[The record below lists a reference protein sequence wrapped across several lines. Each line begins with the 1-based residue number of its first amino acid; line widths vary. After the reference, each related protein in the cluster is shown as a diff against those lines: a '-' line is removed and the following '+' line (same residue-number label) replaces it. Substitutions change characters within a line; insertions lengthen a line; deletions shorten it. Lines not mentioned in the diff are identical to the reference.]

1 MLKIIVQICK
11 TSLALY
17 DLLPYNGITERQ
29 GYLMKKIINLLCI
42 ILVLLSLSIVLY
54 GRKDQPYTVP
64 TVTVEVTVEVTA
76 PLPSSAVEVEKTPE
90 PTPENQPEYF
100 TLSFIG
106 DCTLKSHNGGTDF
119 DKKLNGDFSYPFK
132 NVVDILSQDDMTV
145 GNLECT
151 ISDQKLFKQG
161 DRTFSFLCPSSYLE
175 ILKSGSVEFVNT
187 ANNHIDDFG
196 NSGVEDT
203 YKNLEAAGISFCKK
217 NEITTYETESGLKV
231 GVYCETYNN
240 IGKSIDQINA
250 SVKEGVEKLK
260 TMDVDIIMVVFH
272 FGDEGKYTVYDREI
286 KPAHTAIDAGATIVY
301 SSHPHVLQPVEE
313 YNGGVI
319 MYSMGNFTFGGNTHP
334 TDPDTAIV
342 QVSIKRDVD
351 GTVSYEGYNAIP
363 CRVSS
368 TPPQNPNKP
377 SSMDYNDY
385 CPTPYEKDSEEW
397 KRTIAKLD
405 GTSEVSDFTPDYSW
419 TKPAE

>member
-1 MLKIIVQICK
+1 
-11 TSLALY
+11 
-17 DLLPYNGITERQ
+17 
-29 GYLMKKIINLLCI
+29 MKRLINLFCI
-42 ILVLLSLSIVLY
+42 ILALASFCIVLY
-54 GRKDQPYTVP
+54 GRKNQPVKVP

-76 PLPSSAVEVEKTPE
+76 PLPSASPEDTETPE
-90 PTPENQPEYF
+90 PSPEAQAEMF
-100 TLSFIG
+100 TLSFVG
-106 DCTLKSHNGGTDF
+106 DCTLKSHNGGSDF
-119 DKKLNGDFSYPFK
+119 DKKMDGDYSYPFK

-145 GNLECT
+145 ANLECT

-161 DRTFSFLCPSSYLE
+161 DRTFSFLCPSSYLQ
-175 ILKSGSVEFVNT
+175 ILELGSVEFVNT

-203 YKNLEAAGISFCKK
+203 YKCLDNSKIAYCRK

-231 GVYCETYNN
+231 GVYCEMYNN

-250 SVKEGVEKLK
+250 SVRKGVESLK
-260 TMDVDIIMVVFH
+260 EMDVDLIMVVFH

-286 KPAHTAIDAGATIVY
+286 QPAHTAIDAGATIVY

-319 MYSMGNFTFGGNTHP
+319 MYSMGNFVFGGNTHP

-342 QVSIKRDVD
+342 QVSIKRDTD
-351 GTVSYEGYNAIP
+351 GSVSYEGYKAIP

-368 TPPQNPNKP
+368 TPPQNPQKP
-377 SSMDYNDY
+377 ASMDYNDY
-385 CPTPYEKDSEEW
+385 CPTPYEENSEEW
-397 KRTIAKLD
+397 NRTIAKLD